1 VPRLSCWFV
10 RTTFAHLVTGFTADA
25 LLLAEKG
32 LAGRPA
38 LWRLLPLHL
47 ELVLIGWTVQFV
59 LGVAFWML
67 PRFAGGTSRGDGDR
81 PGWAFW
87 LLNPGVLLSGLG
99 PAAGVSHT
107 QLLGRALDAAAVVAF
122 AIHAWAR
129 VRPATSG
136 P

>member
-1 VPRLSCWFV
+1 MDGAF
-10 RTTFAHLVTGFTADA
+10 
-25 LLLAEKG
+25 
-32 LAGRPA
+32 RP
-38 LWRLLPLHL
+38 
-47 ELVLIGWTVQFV
+47 
-59 LGVAFWML
+59 GVAVWML
-67 PRFAGGTSRGDGDR
+67 PRFAGGTSRGDER
-81 PGWAFW
+81 PAWLAFW

-99 PAAGVSHT
+99 PATGVSHT